1 MLVALSPS
9 DEPANLWL
17 SLPAAI
23 AAASLA
29 ALVIGVLVLRTKGI
43 YFIMATL
50 AFAQMLY
57 SFSPNRG

>member
-1 MLVALSPS
+1 LPIR
-9 DEPANLWL
+9 
-17 SLPAAI
+17 PAAASSPDEI

-29 ALVIGVLVLRTKGI
+29 ALVIGALVPRTKGI